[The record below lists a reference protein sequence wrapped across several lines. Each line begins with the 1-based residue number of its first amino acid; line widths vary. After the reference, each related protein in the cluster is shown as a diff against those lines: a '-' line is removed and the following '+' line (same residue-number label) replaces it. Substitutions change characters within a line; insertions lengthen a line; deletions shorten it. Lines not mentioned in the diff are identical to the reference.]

1 MTFDF
6 DFPQVDLPCPVLAWM
21 EVTEDILN
29 IYKQSC
35 RLQAAIFAICR
46 EGHMKATI
54 NLIDYEI
61 KPNDLIVLLP
71 GTIIQFRERTEKVC
85 LCFAGFSSSCLERI
99 NLINSIVSSYS
110 RIIECPVIELGDTV
124 AECLK
129 DYFGLL
135 TKVTCNEQFEMP
147 FELTELSLKS
157 ILTGVDQIY
166 KKYPWNNHAM
176 SRKEEICRELVSLI
190 TQHYAHERR
199 AQFYAKQL
207 GISLQH
213 LSTTV
218 KQVTGKNVLDL
229 IAYIVIMD
237 AKAKLKSTNMTIQEI
252 AYALNFPSASF
263 FGKYFRRYVGM
274 SPMEYRNS

>member
-1 MTFDF
+1 MTF
-6 DFPQVDLPCPVLAWM
+6 DFPQVDLPCPILAWSD
-21 EVTEDILN
+21 VTEDILN

-35 RLQAAIFAICR
+35 RLQAGIFAICR
-46 EGHMKATI
+46 EGQMKATI

-71 GTIIQFRERTEKVC
+71 GTIIQFRERTEKVR

-99 NLINSIVSSYS
+99 NLLNSIVSSYS
-110 RIIECPVIELGDTV
+110 RIIECPVIELDNNV
-124 AECLK
+124 AEYLK
-129 DYFGLL
+129 DYFSLL
-135 TKVTCNEQFEMP
+135 TKVTCNEQFEMS
-147 FELTELSLKS
+147 FELTELALKS

-166 KKYPWNNHAM
+166 KKYPWNTRTIT
-176 SRKEEICRELVSLI
+176 RKDEICRELVSLV
-190 TQHYAHERR
+190 TQHYTHERR

-263 FGKYFRRYVGM
+263 FGKYFRRYVNM
-274 SPMEYRNS
+274 SPIEYRNS

>member
-1 MTFDF
+1 MMF
-6 DFPQVDLPCPVLAWM
+6 DFPQVDLPCPILAWSD
-21 EVTEDILN
+21 VTEDILN

-35 RLQAAIFAICR
+35 RLQAGIFAICR
-46 EGHMKATI
+46 EGQMKATI

-71 GTIIQFRERTEKVC
+71 GTIIQFRERTEKVR

-99 NLINSIVSSYS
+99 NLLNSIVSSYS
-110 RIIECPVIELGDTV
+110 RIIECPVIELDNNV
-124 AECLK
+124 AEYLK
-129 DYFGLL
+129 DYFSLL
-135 TKVTCNEQFEMP
+135 TKVTCNEQVEMS
-147 FELTELSLKS
+147 FELTELALKS

-166 KKYPWNNHAM
+166 KKYPWNTRTIT
-176 SRKEEICRELVSLI
+176 RKEEICRELVSLV
-190 TQHYAHERR
+190 TQHYTHERR

-263 FGKYFRRYVGM
+263 FGKYFRRYVNM
-274 SPMEYRNS
+274 SPIEYRNS

>member
-1 MTFDF
+1 MTF
-6 DFPQVDLPCPVLAWM
+6 DFPQVDLPCPILAWSD
-21 EVTEDILN
+21 VTEDILN

-35 RLQAAIFAICR
+35 RLQAGIFAICR
-46 EGHMKATI
+46 EGQMKATI

-71 GTIIQFRERTEKVC
+71 GTIIQFRERTEKVR

-99 NLINSIVSSYS
+99 NLLNSIVSSYS
-110 RIIECPVIELGDTV
+110 QIIECPVIELDNNV
-124 AECLK
+124 AEYLK
-129 DYFGLL
+129 DYFSLL
-135 TKVTCNEQFEMP
+135 TKVTCNEQFEMS
-147 FELTELSLKS
+147 FELTELALKS

-166 KKYPWNNHAM
+166 KKYPWNTRTIT
-176 SRKEEICRELVSLI
+176 RKDEICRELVSLV
-190 TQHYAHERR
+190 TQHYTHERR

-263 FGKYFRRYVGM
+263 FGKYFRRYVNM
-274 SPMEYRNS
+274 SPIEYRNS

>member
-1 MTFDF
+1 MTF
-6 DFPQVDLPCPVLAWM
+6 DFPQVDLPCPILAWSD
-21 EVTEDILN
+21 VTEDILN

-35 RLQAAIFAICR
+35 RLQAGIFAICR
-46 EGHMKATI
+46 EGQMKATI

-71 GTIIQFRERTEKVC
+71 GTIIQFRERTEKVR

-99 NLINSIVSSYS
+99 NLLNSIVSSYS
-110 RIIECPVIELGDTV
+110 RIIECPVIELDNNV
-124 AECLK
+124 AEYLK
-129 DYFGLL
+129 DYFSLL
-135 TKVTCNEQFEMP
+135 TKVTCNEQFEMS
-147 FELTELSLKS
+147 FELTELALKS

-166 KKYPWNNHAM
+166 KKYPWNTRTIT
-176 SRKEEICRELVSLI
+176 RKEEICRELVSLV
-190 TQHYAHERR
+190 TQHYTHERR

-263 FGKYFRRYVGM
+263 FGKYFRRYVNM
-274 SPMEYRNS
+274 SPIEYRNS

>member
-1 MTFDF
+1 MTF
-6 DFPQVDLPCPVLAWM
+6 DFPQVDLPCPILAWSD
-21 EVTEDILN
+21 VTEDILN

-54 NLIDYEI
+54 NLIDYEV

-71 GTIIQFRERTEKVC
+71 GTIIQFRERTEKVR

-99 NLINSIVSSYS
+99 NLINSIVTSYS
-110 RIIECPVIELGDTV
+110 RIIDCPVIELDNTV
-124 AECLK
+124 AEYLK

-157 ILTGVDQIY
+157 ILTGIDQIY
-166 KKYPWNNHAM
+166 KKYPWNTHTIT
-176 SRKEEICRELVSLI
+176 RKEEICRELVSLV
-190 TQHYAHERR
+190 TQHYTQERR

>member
-1 MTFDF
+1 MMF
-6 DFPQVDLPCPVLAWM
+6 DFPQVDLPCPILAWSD
-21 EVTEDILN
+21 VTEDILN

-35 RLQAAIFAICR
+35 RLQAGIFAICR
-46 EGHMKATI
+46 EGQMKATI

-71 GTIIQFRERTEKVC
+71 GTIIQFREKTEKVR

-99 NLINSIVSSYS
+99 NLLNSIVSSYS
-110 RIIECPVIELGDTV
+110 RIIECPVIELDNNV
-124 AECLK
+124 AEYLK
-129 DYFGLL
+129 DYFSLL
-135 TKVTCNEQFEMP
+135 TKVTCNEQFEMS
-147 FELTELSLKS
+147 FELIELALKS

-166 KKYPWNNHAM
+166 KKYPWNTHTIT
-176 SRKEEICRELVSLI
+176 RKEEICRELVSLVI
-190 TQHYAHERR
+190 QHYTHERR

-263 FGKYFRRYVGM
+263 FGKYFRRYVNM
-274 SPMEYRNS
+274 SPIEYRNS

>member
-1 MTFDF
+1 MTF
-6 DFPQVDLPCPVLAWM
+6 DFPQVDLPCPVLAWSD
-21 EVTEDILN
+21 VTEDILN

-54 NLIDYEI
+54 NLIDYEV

-71 GTIIQFRERTEKVC
+71 GTIIQFRERTEKVR

-99 NLINSIVSSYS
+99 NLINSIVTSYS
-110 RIIECPVIELGDTV
+110 RIIDCPVIELDNTV
-124 AECLK
+124 AEYLK

-157 ILTGVDQIY
+157 ILTGIDQIY
-166 KKYPWNNHAM
+166 KKYPWNTRTIT
-176 SRKEEICRELVSLI
+176 RKEEICRELVSLV
-190 TQHYAHERR
+190 TQHYTQERR
-199 AQFYAKQL
+199 AQFYARQL

>member
-1 MTFDF
+1 MTF
-6 DFPQVDLPCPVLAWM
+6 DFPQVDLPCPILAWSD
-21 EVTEDILN
+21 VTEDILN

-35 RLQAAIFAICR
+35 RLQAGIFAICR
-46 EGHMKATI
+46 EGQMKATI

-61 KPNDLIVLLP
+61 KPNALIVLLP
-71 GTIIQFRERTEKVC
+71 GTIIQFRERTEKVR

-99 NLINSIVSSYS
+99 NLLNSIVSSYS
-110 RIIECPVIELGDTV
+110 RIIECPVIELDNNV
-124 AECLK
+124 AEYLK
-129 DYFGLL
+129 DYFSLL
-135 TKVTCNEQFEMP
+135 TKVTCNEQFEMS
-147 FELTELSLKS
+147 FELTELALKS

-166 KKYPWNNHAM
+166 KKYPWNTRTIT
-176 SRKEEICRELVSLI
+176 RKEEICRELVSLV
-190 TQHYAHERR
+190 TQHYTHERR

-263 FGKYFRRYVGM
+263 FGKYFRRYVNM
-274 SPMEYRNS
+274 SPIEYRNS

>member
-1 MTFDF
+1 MTF
-6 DFPQVDLPCPVLAWM
+6 DFPQVDLPCPILAWSD
-21 EVTEDILN
+21 VTEDILN

-54 NLIDYEI
+54 NLIDYEV

-71 GTIIQFRERTEKVC
+71 GTIIQFRERTEKVR

-99 NLINSIVSSYS
+99 NLINSIVTSYS
-110 RIIECPVIELGDTV
+110 RIIDCPVIELDNTV
-124 AECLK
+124 AEYLK

-157 ILTGVDQIY
+157 ILTGIDQIY
-166 KKYPWNNHAM
+166 KKYPWNTHTIT
-176 SRKEEICRELVSLI
+176 RKEEICRELVSLV
-190 TQHYAHERR
+190 TQHYTQERR
-199 AQFYAKQL
+199 AQFYARQL

>member
-1 MTFDF
+1 MTF
-6 DFPQVDLPCPVLAWM
+6 DFPQVDLPCPILAWSD
-21 EVTEDILN
+21 VTEDILN

-110 RIIECPVIELGDTV
+110 RIIECPVVELNNSV
-124 AECLK
+124 AEYMK
-129 DYFGLL
+129 DYIGLL
-135 TKVTCNEQFEMP
+135 TKVTCNERIEMP
-147 FELTELSLKS
+147 FEMIELAMKSL
-157 ILTGVDQIY
+157 LTGIDLIY
-166 KKYPWNNHAM
+166 KKYPWDNHTIT
-176 SRKEEICRELVSLI
+176 RKEEICRELVSLV
-190 TQHYAHERR
+190 TQHYTHERR
-199 AQFYAKQL
+199 AQFYADQL

-237 AKAKLKSTNMTIQEI
+237 AKSKLKSTNMTIQEI

-263 FGKYFRRYVGM
+263 FGKYFRRYVSM
-274 SPMEYRNS
+274 SPLEYRNS